1 MTREWQE
8 ARLASGFWERRE
20 SRYPMPMSRH
30 LWELVTP
37 AFLQGTQRAFER
49 YGCAIE
55 YFDITR
61 VQGRRYLRAHF
72 VETSEKLAERR
83 KTAGNVWREKL
94 WRRDCAAWPEV
105 KENLRRR
112 LLEFAGRDPQ
122 LMSPSDLQDNL
133 AGLRSLLVEGT
144 IQHFVQ
150 QPASMVPVGDWVR
163 RTSELTGASICDI
176 VAVLQSSRPGLADC
190 LHMVDEI
197 AENIRSIPGTA
208 EFICDESVHPA
219 VRLERL
225 RRTSPEIGKN
235 LDAYLHEYGDRI
247 ITGFDIVDV
256 TLRELPG
263 CTLSLI
269 ASRLDRAAAKLLHAC
284 VFPAAA
290 AQLRR
295 RLPESE
301 VTEFESGLA
310 EAKMAYGLHDE
321 DVRTT
326 YLWPLGLMRRSVLAA
341 AGRLVSRGALKAR
354 EDVFQTTPAELDA
367 LLAGGSSPCAEEI
380 SLRADEWRD
389 WADEEPPPTFGER
402 PLEPSR
408 ETLGEACSRI
418 SSAVMFYLAEM
429 EGYETY
435 PIQPGANLT
444 LQGLAASPGSYEGRA
459 RIVRDPSDLAK
470 VAVGDVLVAQSTS
483 PAYNVI
489 LPAVGALVTARGG
502 ILSHAAIIAR
512 EFSVPA
518 VVGVNEVTARIPDG
532 ARVLVDGDHGLV
544 AIRG

>member
-8 ARLASGFWERRE
+8 ASIEPGYWERRE
-20 SRYPMPMSRH
+20 SRYPVPMSRH

-49 YGCAIE
+49 YGCAVE
-55 YFDITR
+55 YFDIAR
-61 VQGRRYLRAHF
+61 VRGRRYFRAQF
-72 VETSEKLAERR
+72 VETPEKLAERR
-83 KTAGNVWREKL
+83 ETAEKVWREKL
-94 WRRDCAAWPEV
+94 WRRDCAEWPEV
-105 KENLRRR
+105 KDNLRRR
-112 LLEFAGRDPQ
+112 LLTFARRDPQ
-122 LMSPSDLQDNL
+122 RMSLTDLQDNL
-133 AGLRSLLVEGT
+133 AALRNLLAEGT
-144 IQHFVQ
+144 IQHFIQ

-163 RTSELTGASICDI
+163 RTHDLTGASISDI
-176 VAVLQSSRPGLADC
+176 VAVLQSCRPSLADC

-197 AENIRSIPGTA
+197 AENIRSLPGTA
-208 EFICDESVHPA
+208 EFVCDESIHPDI
-219 VRLERL
+219 RLEQL
-225 RRTSPEIGKN
+225 RRMSPEIRKN

-247 ITGFDIVDV
+247 ITGFDIVDA

-269 ASRLDRAAAKLLHAC
+269 TSRLDRAAARQPHAE
-284 VFPAAA
+284 VFQAAA
-290 AQLRR
+290 ARLRG
-295 RLPESE
+295 RLPVSE
-301 VTEFESGLA
+301 VPEFESGLA
-310 EAKMAYGLHDE
+310 EARMAYGLHDE

-341 AGRLVSRGALKAR
+341 AGRLFSRGALKAQA
-354 EDVFQTTPAELDA
+354 DVFQTTPAELDA
-367 LLAGGSSPCAEEI
+367 LLSGGPAPCAEEI
-380 SLRADEWRD
+380 SARADQWRA
-389 WADEEPPPTFGER
+389 WADEEPPPTFGEKPLR
-402 PLEPSR
+402 PGPEV
-408 ETLGEACSRI
+408 LGEACSRI
-418 SSAVMFYLAEM
+418 SSAIMFYLAEM
-429 EGYETY
+429 EGQETY
-435 PIQPGANLT
+435 PIQPASNLT

-470 VAVGDVLVAQSTS
+470 VAVGDVLVAQTTS

-518 VVGVNEVTARIPDG
+518 VVGINEVTARIPDG
-532 ARVLVDGDHGLV
+532 ARVLVDGDNGLV